1 MGKILNL
8 QKAINTAKNLNL
20 QKKSIVLAGGC
31 FDILHI
37 GHIRFL
43 AKAKKKGDY
52 LFILLE
58 SDQSVRKL
66 KGKNRPINQVFDRA
80 QILAA
85 IDSADYIIPLEKV
98 LESKDYDNIVEK
110 IRPSII
116 AVTKND
122 KALIHKQ
129 RQAKKINAKVVNVID
144 RFEDKSTTK
153 LAEIISKDF

>member
-8 QKAINTAKNLNL
+8 QKAINTAKILNL
-20 QKKSIVLAGGC
+20 EEKSIVLAGGC

-66 KGKNRPINQVFDRA
+66 KGKNRPINQIFDRA

-85 IDSADYIIPLEKV
+85 INSIDYIIPLEKV

-110 IRPSII
+110 IRPNII

-129 RQAKKINAKVVNVID
+129 RQAKKINAKVVSVID
-144 RFEDKSTTK
+144 RFEDKSTTR